1 MKEITMSKADSE
13 HVYRGTATRQ
23 GKWWFIDIPELGTG
37 GQARTLR
44 EIDEAAREVVAGW
57 LDCRIDDVHVSID
70 VVVPASAQDSW
81 RAAEEAEA
89 AARRQASEA
98 AALRR
103 QAVAQLREAGITL
116 TDAGTLLGVSTQR
129 VHQLT
134 RP

>member
-1 MKEITMSKADSE
+1 MKEKTMSSSDTE

-57 LDCRIDDVHVSID
+57 LDQRVEDIRVSID
-70 VVVPASAQDSW
+70 VVVPAPAHDAW